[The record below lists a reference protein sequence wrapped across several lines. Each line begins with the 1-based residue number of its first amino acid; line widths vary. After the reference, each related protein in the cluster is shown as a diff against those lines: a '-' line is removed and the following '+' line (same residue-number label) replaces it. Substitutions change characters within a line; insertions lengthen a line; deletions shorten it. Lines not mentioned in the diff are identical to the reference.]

1 MFRELTR
8 KNKQLSMEDCIRVL
22 EKETRGVLSVLGDEG
37 YPYGMPMNHF
47 YNAEDGKL
55 YFHCGKGASHRLDA
69 LRRCNKVSFCAY
81 DRGFQKEG
89 SWPYYVRSVIVF
101 GQVEITE
108 DPALI
113 ETITRKL
120 STNLSGTTHT
130 LTRKSASMAT
140 GLCCWCLRPHT
151 SAASWWRNPERKNR
165 PAALQVG
172 FVVLQAVQPD

>member
-120 STNLSGTTHT
+120 SYKFIRDDAHIDEEIRLHGHRT
-130 LTRKSASMAT
+130 LLLVLT
-140 GLCCWCLRPHT
+140 
-151 SAASWWRNPERKNR
+151 
-165 PAALQVG
+165 PAHICGKLVEES
-172 FVVLQAVQPD
+172 